1 MAHLLA
7 FTAMFTAVVLTSLG
21 NMAVAI
27 GMGLGSDRRAVHLAY
42 ALSLLGIM
50 VTALFVGLG
59 ADYVLMSEGWLGWPV
74 LAFGLFDG
82 WRMLR
87 NIGRD
92 ETARHVSFASTLV
105 LFTALSIDTLAVL
118 TPLFAEEQSVLRISA
133 FGGGVVA
140 IVLTTLALEWLSE
153 RLAPW
158 LEGKRWLDFSG
169 PVAMI
174 LAGLYIL
181 MDTPTDV
188 I

>member
-7 FTAMFTAVVLTSLG
+7 FSAMFSAVVLTSLG

-42 ALSLLGIM
+42 ALSLLGVM
-50 VTALFVGLG
+50 VASLFIGLG
-59 ADYVLMSEGWLGWPV
+59 ADYVLMAEGWLGWPV

-87 NIGRD
+87 TKGSD
-92 ETARHVSFASTLV
+92 ETARHVSFTSTLV

-118 TPLFAEEQSVLRISA
+118 TPLFAEEQDVLRISA
-133 FGGGVVA
+133 FVGGATG
-140 IVLTTLALEWLSE
+140 ILLTTLALEWLSE

-158 LEGKRWLDFSG
+158 LRGRRWLDFSG

-174 LAGLYIL
+174 LAGIYIL
-181 MDTPTDV
+181 LDTPTDV